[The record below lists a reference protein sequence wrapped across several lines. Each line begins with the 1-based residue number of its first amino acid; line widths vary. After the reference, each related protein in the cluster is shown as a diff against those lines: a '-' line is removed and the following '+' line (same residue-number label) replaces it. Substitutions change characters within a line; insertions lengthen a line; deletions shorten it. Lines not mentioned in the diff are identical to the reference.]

1 MVVPR
6 FTTRAVAE
14 ETGLKL
20 ALSDTLKTGFLATR
34 PKLIWSALEEKQMNF
49 KDFLDKI

>member
-1 MVVPR
+1 MLDFIIIGLVC
-6 FTTRAVAE
+6 VAG

-34 PKLIWSALEEKQMNF
+34 PK
-49 KDFLDKI
+49 